1 MPNQRKLLIILFT
14 SLIVLVASIFPY
26 LVQAQTSVI
35 DSSVQYDF
43 GEQIIIFI
51 QIRTDLPVD
60 QAVIVLEIENETQ
73 TIIEPVLVTPVAGA
87 SDEYSLKYTH
97 DLSAKPLRAFA
108 RIDYSFEVTLKDGS
122 VDLVAG
128 DSFVYKDDRF
138 DWQER
143 EEEPFRVYWYEGDV
157 LFAQQ
162 VLDTAQEGLEHIQN
176 LLPYPIPTPLEIYIY
191 PSFSEMQDALN
202 PNSPSWVAGHA
213 DPDLGVIV
221 LTLPKGPDQYLLME
235 QRIPHELMHIALYQ
249 ETGSGYTNIP
259 TWLNEGLASLAELY
273 PNPDYRILLGHATDL
288 DSLLPM
294 STLCSGFPREASN
307 ALLAYAQADS
317 FTRYLYNSYGSPG
330 LQDLVQAY
338 TTGLDCEHGAKTAL
352 GKTLT
357 QLERQWRSESLGEDL
372 TRAAINNLIP
382 WFVLILVVLGVPI
395 SMGIQKMRQASAAGK
410 PTNQVQE

>member
-1 MPNQRKLLIILFT
+1 MPYQRNKLKFVILLLFVLT
-14 SLIVLVASIFPY
+14 SIAFPY
-26 LVQAQTSVI
+26 IVFAQTSVI
-35 DSSVQYDF
+35 DSSIQYDF
-43 GEQIIIFI
+43 GEHIIIYVQI
-51 QIRTDLPVD
+51 QTSIPVE
-60 QAVIVLEIENETQ
+60 QAVIVLEIENETR

-97 DLSAKPLRAFA
+97 DLSAEPLRAFA
-108 RIDYSFEVTLKDGS
+108 KIDYKFEVTLKDGS
-122 VDLVAG
+122 
-128 DSFVYKDDRF
+128 
-138 DWQER
+138 ER

-162 VLDTAQEGLEHIQN
+162 VLDTAQEGLEHIQT

-191 PSFSEMQDALN
+191 PSYSEMQDALN

-213 DPDLGVIV
+213 DPDLGVII

-273 PNPDYRILLGHATDL
+273 PNPDYRIHLDHATDL

-294 STLCSGFPREASN
+294 STLCRDFPREASN

-330 LQDLVQAY
+330 LQDLIQAY

-352 GKTLT
+352 GKSLT

-372 TRAAINNLIP
+372 TRAAINYLIP
-382 WFVLILVVLGVPI
+382 WYVLILVVLGVPI
-395 SMGIQKMRQASAAGK
+395 LMGIRKMRQAAAAGK